1 MITARGRPRRVET
14 SERNWR
20 VYSETVTK
28 HREHRVVADFA
39 ERGDRVQME
48 DGCSWKRFGS
58 TRESATGPS
67 NSEVSDI
74 YPALLAESLAKDRRN
89 AYLI

>member
-1 MITARGRPRRVET
+1 M
-14 SERNWR
+14 
-20 VYSETVTK
+20 YSETVTK
-28 HREHRVVADFA
+28 HREQRVVADFA
-39 ERGDRVQME
+39 ERGDRDE
-48 DGCSWKRFGS
+48 CRWKRFGS